1 MKYSLLITKD
11 VQGIQ
16 PISTTASKPV
26 TISNNCFMTDLL
38 ADSNIQASDIKT
50 RIKSQLNLTNVK
62 KEELCLRGATV
73 SIPDSTVVTND
84 RLDYYVTV

>member
-16 PISTTASKPV
+16 PTSPTASKPV
-26 TISNNCFMTDLL
+26 TISTNCFITDLL
-38 ADSNIQASDIKT
+38 TDTNVQASDIKT
-50 RIKSQLNLTNVK
+50 LIKNQLHLVNVK
-62 KEELCLRGATV
+62 SEELCLRGATV